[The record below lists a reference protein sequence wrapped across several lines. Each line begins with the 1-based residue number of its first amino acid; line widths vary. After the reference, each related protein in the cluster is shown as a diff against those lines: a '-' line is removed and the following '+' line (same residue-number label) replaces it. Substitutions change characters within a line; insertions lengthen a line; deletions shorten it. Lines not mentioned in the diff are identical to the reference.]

1 MPNDSTVTVRLL
13 LEETTPQGF
22 VDDLI
27 VNIVIVKPEP
37 GFSVLSDIIV
47 PIGIVLALAILLFV
61 ILIRVRPN
69 KKLNKFLDRYENM
82 VDRIMRR
89 PKS

>member
-13 LEETTPQGF
+13 LEETNAQGF

-27 VNIVIVKPEP
+27 VNIVVVKPDP
-37 GFSVLSDIIV
+37 GFSVVSDILI
-47 PIGIVLALAILLFV
+47 PIGIVLAFAILLFV

-69 KKLNKFLDRYENM
+69 KKLNKFLDRYESM
-82 VDRIMRR
+82 TDKIMNRSN
-89 PKS
+89 K